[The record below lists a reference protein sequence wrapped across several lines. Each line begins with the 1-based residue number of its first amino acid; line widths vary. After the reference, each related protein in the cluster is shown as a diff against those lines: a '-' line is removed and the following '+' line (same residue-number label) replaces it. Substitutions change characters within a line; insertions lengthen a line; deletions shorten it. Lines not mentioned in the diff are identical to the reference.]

1 MNANLI
7 RLFLCET
14 KGNQVDY
21 AKVADRAI
29 RAGYIVEPEAATVDV
44 MNFLNEQTLNPN
56 ATFYKQWEDILS
68 RTRLELAID
77 QVRHYASTY
86 GSVDPEKLAS
96 AVLIAGKGSLNIE
109 YNCEGNG
116 WVPNDNP
123 IIMPFKQFKVIKAVT
138 EDEVKDK
145 ILDLFRSGSALK
157 SDTIDICVSFLKEN
171 GYLRLLNTDE
181 IKNKEAQAT
190 IACMTKNYPTDE
202 FGLLRCIVYTFTGKT
217 ALIKD
222 QATIYTIE
230 GKNGFSPVRKFD
242 FAILSDKQLTNLSR
256 IFYRYKPLF
265 LAMKKYYDNSKY
277 INKLRR
283 LAEKNHTPLK
293 KGFWED
299 CFNTSKRDTKQ
310 LLNEAK
316 SKTSELN
323 NFRKVQLMQSIMER
337 LNGRNMEGRLYVIR
351 NGKMFVREGYQP
363 KTNQAYL
370 MDLYNIVKTSLVESL
385 KAKATTFAVP
395 KGLNLTCPTSEK
407 NFIGNYPMGTSVDFS
422 DSDNIVGIYWRNEW
436 GTRDFDLHVVTE
448 DGKQYG
454 WSESF
459 KSRDQKIIYSG
470 DMTNA
475 DPEAAEMFYFK
486 EDMPDGFVNVNKYS
500 GADTSKLRL
509 FVAKENIVN
518 KFAKSSKTDSWGYS
532 RYSDR
537 ALNTYMCDPNNIVAE
552 AMMDFSNCSQKTI
565 AYIHD
570 NRLYIMALQSGNS
583 RVSTRTNQAIIQQ
596 ANKVKA
602 DSYIDLVSIL
612 EEAGFKKVVEG
623 HTDAITE
630 AKEEVTNVDVTGLTA
645 EEAIA
650 KVKAEYDRL
659 DDVNAKKD
667 EVVEVGLDL
676 TNPTPDVLL
685 KLFS

>member
-1 MNANLI
+1 
-7 RLFLCET
+7 
-14 KGNQVDY
+14 
-21 AKVADRAI
+21 
-29 RAGYIVEPEAATVDV
+29 
-44 MNFLNEQTLNPN
+44 
-56 ATFYKQWEDILS
+56 
-68 RTRLELAID
+68 
-77 QVRHYASTY
+77 
-86 GSVDPEKLAS
+86 
-96 AVLIAGKGSLNIE
+96 
-109 YNCEGNG
+109 
-116 WVPNDNP
+116 
-123 IIMPFKQFKVIKAVT
+123 
-138 EDEVKDK
+138 
-145 ILDLFRSGSALK
+145 
-157 SDTIDICVSFLKEN
+157 
-171 GYLRLLNTDE
+171 
-181 IKNKEAQAT
+181 
-190 IACMTKNYPTDE
+190 
-202 FGLLRCIVYTFTGKT
+202 
-217 ALIKD
+217 
-222 QATIYTIE
+222 
-230 GKNGFSPVRKFD
+230 
-242 FAILSDKQLTNLSR
+242 
-256 IFYRYKPLF
+256 
-265 LAMKKYYDNSKY
+265 MKKYYDNSKY

-299 CFNTSKRDTKQ
+299 CFNTSKRDTSQ
-310 LLNEAK
+310 LLNEAR
-316 SKTSELN
+316 SKISELN

-337 LNGRNMEGRLYVIR
+337 LNGRNMDGKLYIIR

-370 MDLYNIVKTSLVESL
+370 MDLYNVVKTSLVESL

-395 KGLNLTCPTSEK
+395 KGLHLTCPTSEK

-448 DGKQYG
+448 NGRQYG

-459 KSRDQKIIYSG
+459 KSPDQDIIYSG

-475 DPEAAEMFYFK
+475 DPEAVELFYFK
-486 EDMPDGFVNVNKYS
+486 RDMPDGFVNVNKFN
-500 GADTSKLRL
+500 GNDNSKLRL
-509 FVAKENIVN
+509 FVAKENIVR
-518 KFAKSSKTDSWGYS
+518 KLASGQLDSWRYNS
-532 RYSDR
+532 RNDR
-537 ALNTYMCDPNNIVAE
+537 KLKDYMVDPNNIVAE
-552 AMMDFSNCSQKTI
+552 AMLDFSNCSQKTI

-570 NRLYIMALQSGNS
+570 NRLYIMALQSGNG
-583 RVSTRTNQAIIQQ
+583 RVSTRTNQEIIQQ

-650 KVKAEYDRL
+650 KVKAEYARL
-659 DDVNAKKD
+659 DVVNAKKD